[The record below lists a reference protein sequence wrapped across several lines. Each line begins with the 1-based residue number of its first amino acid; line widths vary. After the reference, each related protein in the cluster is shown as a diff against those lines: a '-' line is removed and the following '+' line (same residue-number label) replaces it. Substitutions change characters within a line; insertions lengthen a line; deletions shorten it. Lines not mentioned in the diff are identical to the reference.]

1 MEKLI
6 VDADGKITIPPH
18 VLEKRG
24 LRPGDELAL
33 VEAAEGLLVY
43 QSGLDAK
50 TESWWSG
57 LSEEERQLA
66 HKEALRYESMS
77 EEDRDR
83 LWEEDSESIKPDSEG
98 DELELPAK

>member
-24 LRPGDELAL
+24 LRPGDELSL

-43 QSGLDAK
+43 QAGLDAK
-50 TESWWSG
+50 TESWWNS
-57 LSEEERQLA
+57 LSEVERQQA
-66 HKEALRYESMS
+66 HREALRYESMS
-77 EEDRDR
+77 EEERGR
-83 LWEEDSESIKPDSEG
+83 LWEEGSESIEPDSEG
-98 DELELPAK
+98 DELEIPAR

>member
-18 VLEKRG
+18 ILGKRG

-43 QSGLDAK
+43 QSGVDAK
-50 TESWWSG
+50 TESWWNG
-57 LSEEERQLA
+57 LSEEERRLA
-66 HKEALRYESMS
+66 HGEALRYESMS
-77 EEDRDR
+77 EEERDR
-83 LWEEDSESIKPDSEG
+83 LWEEDSESIEPDSEG
-98 DELELPAK
+98 DEIDLSAK